1 MKKNC
6 LEQHE
11 IDAINLFVDEVS
23 KIDVVEGVYI
33 APYQPCFANEQKAR
47 IVTIF
52 NRNSDYNLL
61 LGTTRVS
68 RNPYDEIG
76 QLTKIEKRYVFLF
89 LYKALSFRSENINN
103 YSLPINDFREEVSV
117 RSLVGGTILFDRFG
131 NIARKK
137 EEASRCLTPF
147 DDVFEIAN
155 IGTIKSDN
163 NSLIQYKKETS

>member
-33 APYQPCFANEQKAR
+33 APYQPCLANEQKAR

-52 NRNSDYNLL
+52 NLNSDYNLL

-89 LYKALSFRSENINN
+89 LYKSLLFRSENINN
-103 YSLPINDFREEVSV
+103 YSLPITDFKEEVSV
-117 RSLVGGTILFDRFG
+117 RALVGGTILFDRFG
-131 NIARKK
+131 NITRKK
-137 EEASRCLTPF
+137 EEASRSLTPF
-147 DDVFEIAN
+147 DDAFKIDN
-155 IGTIKSDN
+155 IDSIKHYN
-163 NSLIQYKKETS
+163 NSLIQYKKEA